1 MTRDTFKAKGT
12 DPGTTD
18 RNGLIPGTDYTHG
31 DYCDEHDCHARLCS
45 REHVDPE
52 VLLRFTDSELMKELE
67 RRFMDINNLEGN
79 KIWAWMNNY
88 SCGNEVMSMMT
99 KRAHLRS
106 KMKEEAANRPCPDLD
121 DLAIK
126 GDDCD

>member
-12 DPGTTD
+12 DPD
-18 RNGLIPGTDYTHG
+18 
-31 DYCDEHDCHARLCS
+31 
-45 REHVDPE
+45 
-52 VLLRFTDSELMKELE
+52 VLLRYTDSELMKELE

-99 KRAHLRS
+99 KRSQIRN
-106 KMKEEAANRPCPDLD
+106 KMKEGGGVLPE
-121 DLAIK
+121 
-126 GDDCD
+126 